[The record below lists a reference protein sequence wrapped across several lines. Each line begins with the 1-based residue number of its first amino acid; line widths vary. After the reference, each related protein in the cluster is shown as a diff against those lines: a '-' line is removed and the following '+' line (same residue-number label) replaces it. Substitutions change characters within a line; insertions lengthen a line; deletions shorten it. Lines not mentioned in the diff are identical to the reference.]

1 MHMTVNLL
9 IIIDCFFHP
18 NACTESFP
26 VSNFTAYCILKCG
39 RTCFFPM
46 SIVYILCYMV
56 YILWYISYVQ
66 VYTTLAPLWTTVR
79 PCTLFQFLTS
89 MLHLR
94 YFHALLMIAL
104 IMYICTNDYVHMY
117 VMHICTNGYYNMT

>member
-26 VSNFTAYCILKCG
+26 VPNLTAYCILKCR

-66 VYTTLAPLWTTVR
+66 VYITLAPPCWTTVR

-94 YFHALLMIAL
+94 CVFSYAANDSF
-104 IMYICTNDYVHMY
+104 DYVHMY
-117 VMHICTNGYYNMT
+117 VMYICTDGYYNMT